1 MTIAEDSQHHEHHG
15 SLRKQLGLRS
25 LVLFGLAYMCPIIV
39 LGIFGVIA
47 GLSDGGSAGSYL
59 LATVAMFF
67 TALSYGLMA
76 KHFPVAGS
84 AYTYVRSALDSRLG
98 FVVGWTI
105 LLDYLFLPLVIWL
118 IGAAYLKGEYP
129 GVPIAVWVVAF
140 IVITSLLNVLGLKVA
155 DRTNFVLMT
164 VQILILIL
172 FVALSIAHLVHR
184 SQSLVSTV
192 PFTGGGFGALTAGAA
207 VAAYSFL
214 GFDAISTLTEEAH
227 NARRNVPRAI
237 VLVALIGG
245 AIFIVVTYFVTLV
258 SPGGTFANPDSLA
271 ADIAKT
277 IGGNL
282 FGAIFLTGLIVGQ
295 FTSGLAAQAAVARL
309 LYAMGRDR
317 VLPERLF
324 GWVSERFHTPVFN
337 IGLCG
342 VIGLGAIFLDVAT
355 STSFINF
362 GAFTAFTLVNLAV
375 MAYYLRHRGD
385 GLAPLRYL
393 LLPAI
398 GALIDGYLLT
408 QLDSK
413 ALILGLCWLGL
424 GIVYLLVL
432 TRGLTKEP
440 PVMTAITEAE

>member
-1 MTIAEDSQHHEHHG
+1 MTRCAGLTFESEGMLMTVAGDRAHHEHHG
-15 SLRKQLGLRS
+15 TLRRQLHLRS

-47 GLSDGGSAGSYL
+47 GLSGGGSAGSYL

-118 IGAAYLKGEYP
+118 IGAAYLQGEFP
-129 GVPIAVWVVAF
+129 GMPLWVWVVVY
-140 IVITSLLNVLGLKVA
+140 IVITSVLNVLGLKVA

-164 VQILILIL
+164 VQLLILVL
-172 FVALSIAHLVHR
+172 FVALSIFHLVHG
-184 SQSLVSTV
+184 SHSLVSTT

-214 GFDAISTLTEEAH
+214 GFDAISTLTEEAYDAH
-227 NARRNVPRAI
+227 RNVPRAI

-258 SPGGTFANPDSLA
+258 SPGGSFAN
-271 ADIAKT
+271 
-277 IGGNL
+277 
-282 FGAIFLTGLIVGQ
+282 TGLIVGQ

-324 GWVSERFHTPVFN
+324 GWVSERFGTPVFN
-337 IGLCG
+337 IALCG
-342 VIGLGAIFLDVAT
+342 VIGLGAVFLDVTT

-375 MAYYLRHRGD
+375 IAYYVRHRGERLS
-385 GLAPLRYL
+385 GWRYVA
-393 LLPAI
+393 LPAI
-398 GALIDGYLLT
+398 GAVIDGYLLAH
-408 QLDSK
+408 LDSR
-413 ALILGLCWLGL
+413 ALILGLSWLGI

-432 TRGLTKEP
+432 TRGLTREP
-440 PVMTAITEAE
+440 PEMTAIVDAE